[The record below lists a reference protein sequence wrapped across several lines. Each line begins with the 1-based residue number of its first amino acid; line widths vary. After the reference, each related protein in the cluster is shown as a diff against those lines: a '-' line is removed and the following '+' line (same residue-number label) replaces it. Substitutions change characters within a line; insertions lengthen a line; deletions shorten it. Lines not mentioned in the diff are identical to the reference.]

1 MPENSIY
8 MYSLSVDQ
16 IYKKLN
22 FYAIGTG
29 INGWF
34 YDTAKYARFAAS
46 WYRA

>member
-16 IYKKLN
+16 IYKKLI
-22 FYAIGTG
+22 FYAIG

-34 YDTAKYARFAAS
+34 YDTAEYARFAAS